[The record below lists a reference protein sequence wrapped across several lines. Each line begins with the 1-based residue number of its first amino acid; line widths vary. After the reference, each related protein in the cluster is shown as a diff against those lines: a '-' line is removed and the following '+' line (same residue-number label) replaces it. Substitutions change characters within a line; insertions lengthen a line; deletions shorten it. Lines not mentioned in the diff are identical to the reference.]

1 MPFNLQIL
9 ENLLHQPEGPALD
22 FKRDQYRFN
31 GANDGEKSEL
41 LKDIIAL
48 ANSWRFLTAYILI
61 GVEERKSG
69 RSRVIGVQEHL
80 DDANLHQFVN
90 SKTQRPIEFSYRQ
103 FPVEEKEIGVVEIPL
118 QERPYFLTKPFGKLD
133 ANEVKVRDGSSTR
146 TATPDE
152 IIRMGTAGIFNDP
165 PALTMEWADIEYRLW
180 FPSPHDVSSLRFNSL
195 LQSSSIP
202 LPNPDH
208 IIGNRDSRYPD
219 KVISYIAEQKFF
231 TPLGFR
237 LYNRSGTVGKRIRF
251 IGSIYKL
258 PAINLREWLDDMPSP
273 YLQLRAPAIT
283 PEMMRNSNEG
293 ELTVKEFVDRW
304 EIDID
309 FGDVRPRDVIWTDCS
324 FYLGSEETCS
334 LSLQGE
340 LRGDNLPEPIGC
352 NLGIRFVVERR
363 AMSLDDIAAYVK
375 DL

>member
-103 FPVEEKEIGVVEIPL
+103 FPVEGKEIGVVEIPL

-180 FPSPHDVSSLRFNSL
+180 FPSPHDVSSLRACLRSL
-195 LQSSSIP
+195 QYVKLRLLPEGVIMSHSYSSDISREQFARI
-202 LPNPDH
+202 LPYLESARRRTKPRTVD
-208 IIGNRDSRYPD
+208 
-219 KVISYIAEQKFF
+219 
-231 TPLGFR
+231 
-237 LYNRSGTVGKRIRF
+237 LYDVFCGVLYLLKSGCQWRM
-251 IGSIYKL
+251 L
-258 PAINLREWLDDMPSP
+258 PADFPDWRTCYKYFRQWSERPDPAKYSILEQVLKKIGWHSP
-273 YLQLRAPAIT
+273 AKQWSEKTDQL
-283 PEMMRNSNEG
+283 
-293 ELTVKEFVDRW
+293 L
-304 EIDID
+304 
-309 FGDVRPRDVIWTDCS
+309 
-324 FYLGSEETCS
+324 Y
-334 LSLQGE
+334 
-340 LRGDNLPEPIGC
+340 RGLPE
-352 NLGIRFVVERR
+352 RQEHRQRR
-363 AMSLDDIAAYVK
+363 EQGL
-375 DL
+375 